1 MTEIDTLKVVL
12 LGNSGVGK
20 TSIVERFVFDKFK
33 AANPPTLGAMFV
45 TRFVDIPGENN
56 TAKLNIWDTA
66 GQEKYHS
73 MASTY
78 YQEAAITLIVY
89 DVTKKDTFEG
99 AKSWLQEVQERLPQ
113 DTTVML
119 VGNKS
124 DLVDKEEVDPK
135 IATELAKN
143 NNLKFSLVSAK
154 DGMGIQDLFVNAV
167 KDVMERRKN
176 DKKKSDPSSQRKKLN
191 AAESN
196 KAKSGCC

>member
-1 MTEIDTLKVVL
+1 
-12 LGNSGVGK
+12 
-20 TSIVERFVFDKFK
+20 
-33 AANPPTLGAMFV
+33 
-45 TRFVDIPGENN
+45 
-56 TAKLNIWDTA
+56 
-66 GQEKYHS
+66 
-73 MASTY
+73 
-78 YQEAAITLIVY
+78 
-89 DVTKKDTFEG
+89 
-99 AKSWLQEVQERLPQ
+99 
-113 DTTVML
+113 ML